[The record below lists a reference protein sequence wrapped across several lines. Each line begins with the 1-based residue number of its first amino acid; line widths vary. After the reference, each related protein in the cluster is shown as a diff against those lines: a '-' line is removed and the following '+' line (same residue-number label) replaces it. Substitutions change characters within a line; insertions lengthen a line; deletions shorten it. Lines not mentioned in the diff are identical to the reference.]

1 MPTSPRRRP
10 AALLAAL
17 GATCVAPSAAAPAR
31 LLAQQPPA
39 ARADSARDARDAR
52 ARRDSAQTLRAV
64 EVVTTAS
71 GAGATRGASAL
82 LREEVRLSVP
92 AGTTG
97 LKTIERLPGVNV
109 QGADPWGAYEW
120 ANRVTIRGFQPQQI
134 GQTFD
139 GITLGDMSY
148 GNFNGLG
155 IGRAVD
161 VENLEATSVA
171 QGSGAL
177 GTSSSNNLG
186 GVVQYTSTAPAD
198 RRGGQL
204 SQLVGESASRRS
216 FGRFDTGLGS
226 LGSGP
231 GALQAKAFV
240 SASRMDADKWK
251 GSGQRFSP
259 ARNALLGQRGLIGE
273 AGEVWQDQLNARA
286 DATWGAHAFTAFYN
300 LADRKEAD
308 YTDLSLARF
317 QASGRD
323 WDQFASWDAAKQ
335 AARSA
340 TPDEAYFH
348 SAQGARRDHLGYLRG
363 DFRLGLLTHVVVQP
377 YLHTNRGAGDW
388 HAPSYGAT
396 WSPDPIYFR
405 QTQYDTRRWGVNAR
419 LSTVLRGNRLEAGLW
434 HENNEA
440 NIRRV
445 GWRLRNFESGP
456 EVDFSRVLR
465 LFFDRTGDY
474 QTTSAYVQNTN
485 FLLDDRLRL
494 TYGVKYL
501 RIGADFTNN
510 GATEPGAATT
520 PDLARPNASIP
531 TDGGLLPQLGA
542 LFRASETEELFANVA
557 TNVNAFPYSPQTGV
571 YNTDPR
577 AFQFFRDNTDPERA
591 TTYEAGVRTRRARV
605 EASLAGYL
613 IDYRNRLVGVA
624 VCPLTATCV
633 SSFAN
638 VGSVT
643 SRGVEGLVALRLT
656 PGLTWTTSASYNAA
670 TVDDDYVAGR
680 DTVRA
685 GGKDV
690 VDAPRLLLNTSGR
703 WTRGGAFVTGGVR
716 HVDDRFFSITNDLVR
731 PGDRAGR
738 VPGYTLVDAGAGWR
752 FRDVAALR
760 ELTVQLN
767 VTNLLDEAFVST
779 IGTGGFTVRGDTQT
793 MMAGARRQSFLTVST
808 AF

>member
-1 MPTSPRRRP
+1 MARSLRRRRR
-10 AALLAAL
+10 AALL
-17 GATCVAPSAAAPAR
+17 VACAAAPS
-31 LLAQQPPA
+31 LLAAQQSPAPP
-39 ARADSARDARDAR
+39 DSTRRPGPTGSAG
-52 ARRDSAQTLRAV
+52 ARRDSVQALRAV

-71 GAGATRGASAL
+71 GAGATRGVNAL
-82 LREEVRLSVP
+82 VKEEVRLSVP

-97 LKTIERLPGVNV
+97 LKLIERLPGVNV
-109 QGADPWGAYEW
+109 QGADPFGAYEW

-161 VENLEATSVA
+161 VENLQTTSVA

-177 GTSSSNNLG
+177 GTASSNNLG
-186 GVVQYTSTAPAD
+186 GVVQYTSTAPSD

-204 SQLVGESASRRS
+204 SQLVGEASSRRT
-216 FGRFDTGLGS
+216 FGRLDTGLGRF
-226 LGSGP
+226 GG
-231 GALQAKAFV
+231 GALAAKAFV
-240 SASRMDADKWK
+240 SVSRFDADKWK
-251 GSGQRFSP
+251 GSGARYSP
-259 ARNALLGQRGLIGE
+259 ARNALLGQRGFIGG
-273 AGEVWQDQLNARA
+273 AGEVWQDQVNARA
-286 DATWGAHAFTAFYN
+286 DASWHGHAFTAFYN
-300 LADRKEAD
+300 LADRKESD

-317 QASGRD
+317 TASGRD
-323 WDQFASWDAAKQ
+323 WDQFASWDAAKA
-335 AARSA
+335 AARGQ
-340 TPDEAYFH
+340 TPDEAYYH
-348 SAQGARRDHLGYLRG
+348 SAQGARRDHLAYLQG
-363 DFRLGLLTHVVVQP
+363 DFRLGLLTRLVVQP

-405 QTQYDTRRWGVNAR
+405 QTQYDTERQGVNAR
-419 LSTVLRGNRLEAGLW
+419 LSTVLAGNRLEAGVW
-434 HENNEA
+434 HERNQA

-445 GWRLRNFESGP
+445 GWRLRSFETGP
-456 EVDFSRVLR
+456 EVDFSNVLR

-474 QTTSAYVQNTN
+474 RTTSAYVQNTN
-485 FLLDDRLRL
+485 FLLDERLRL

-501 RIGADFTNN
+501 RIDADFANN
-510 GATEPGAATT
+510 GATEPRAATT
-520 PDLARPNASIP
+520 PDLARPGTSIP
-531 TDGGLLPQLGA
+531 TDGGFLPQLGA
-542 LFRASETEELFANVA
+542 LFRATETEELFVNVA
-557 TNVNAFPYSPQTGV
+557 RNVNAFPYSPQTGV

-577 AFQFFRDNTDPERA
+577 AFEFFRDNTDPETA
-591 TTYEAGVRTRRARV
+591 TTVEGGVRTRRGRV
-605 EASLAGYL
+605 EASLAGYV

-638 VGSVT
+638 VGSVS

-680 DTVRA
+680 DTIRA
-685 GGKDV
+685 AGKDV
-690 VDAPRLLLNTSGR
+690 VDAPRLLWNTNAR
-703 WTRGGAFVTGGVR
+703 YTRGGAFVTGAVR
-716 HVDDRFFSITNDLVR
+716 SVDERFFSITNDLARV
-731 PGDRAGR
+731 GDRAGR
-738 VPGYTLVDAGAGWR
+738 VPGFTLVDAGLGWR
-752 FRDVAALR
+752 FRGVAGLR
-760 ELTVQLN
+760 ELTAQLN

-779 IGTGGFTVRGDTQT
+779 VGTGGFTVRGDTQT
-793 MMAGARRQSFLTVST
+793 MMAGVRRQAFLTLST